1 MNDVK
6 QWLLEVAQE
15 AFEDAADTVEE
26 AVDAAHESMENTIRT
41 SGSRDPW
48 DGDWTG
54 FQDREGK
61 PHRFGSAPG
70 RVHTGRMVG
79 AIDKKVERG
88 NGEAS
93 GRVGW
98 LDEGDWADYFQH
110 QEYGFKNVLAGVN
123 VEGMHSL
130 ETASQVVEAIL
141 SQRGYRE

>member
-1 MNDVK
+1 
-6 QWLLEVAQE
+6 
-15 AFEDAADTVEE
+15 
-26 AVDAAHESMENTIRT
+26 MENTIRT

-48 DGDWTG
+48 RRDWTG

-88 NGEAS
+88 NGEAV

-98 LDEGDWADYFQH
+98 LDDGEWAEYFQH
-110 QEYGFKNVLAGVN
+110 EEYGAQNGWAGAN
-123 VEGMHSL
+123 VEGMDSV
-130 ETASQVVEAIL
+130 ETATEGVGAVL
-141 SQRGYRE
+141 